1 MADVTGTIGSE
12 PVELNNAATEAT
24 LRAMLA
30 ALNKQTAVISSLK
43 GSLGGGGGGGGNN
56 AQTQALQQETKA
68 TKDQTQ
74 ATKEETVATE
84 HATESMS
91 RLAKGAMFLGGVLGD
106 LIGGA
111 VKTASNLT
119 DLAGSMMDGQGKIS
133 DFYGALKDLPLGLG
147 LVAGLFEKIAKMQQA
162 ELDTYRTMT
171 KAGVNFGGQL
181 NTIRQTALDL
191 GMTLDE
197 FAGFVT
203 KNSNALHR
211 MGGDVEEGAQN
222 FVKLSKDLRNSQMGA
237 DLRALGFTT
246 QEVND
251 GLANYIEATGGRSAQ
266 EMKDTKA
273 LSQGAG
279 EYLKQLDALAE
290 MTGQSREELEKQ
302 QKEASQDAAYQMAL
316 AGKTEEE
323 KKKAAAALAEMQAKY
338 GKAGAD
344 AFKAKFLGMPPI
356 SEQAQALTATVNG
369 FDKALGGVVN
379 DVHDNS
385 KGMKDVNKGLTNVS
399 QTVGKAGKEMG
410 PQMTYAL
417 AQGGGAL
424 SEAATTMA
432 KHANE
437 LDKQGATSAEK
448 EMALRERIGKE
459 QEARERSAAANA
471 AESEKAFKDMGASI
485 YGALQPAI
493 AMLTPIVN
501 DLANEFMGFVKSNMP
516 AIKEAI
522 TKFAT
527 FITNFAKDLFSE
539 DGQKKIINDI
549 TYYLKLMLIEI
560 KKAILP
566 KIMYD
571 DKDAAKERAQ
581 LDAQKEA
588 YDAKAEQTRLSVD
601 AEKRNLALSLDGN
614 KAEQEK
620 TAQQVKASKEAIDNA
635 NEQLKAGKITK
646 EQYEEIRKKE
656 QASIDVKN
664 SALNLLDAEGKLNEE
679 KKAKLQ
685 KEQDTLKNSGEVDAK
700 MAKVKEQE
708 VKDKSNQG
716 TVAGNA
722 AGMAVG
728 AGAGAVGGAVGG
740 GVAGAWAGGIIG
752 SLAGPVGTILGASI
766 GSEIGVWLGGAGG
779 VVLGGLLGKT
789 IGDKMSAPTESAVR
803 KEMEEKENKG
813 KEIGKKAG
821 GGPTDANT
829 PYLVGENGPEIFFSK
844 QAGDILSN
852 SAMKNLGKDKGP
864 DMKSHMQDMT
874 KNLSG
879 NFKGLTDDMIG
890 SQNQKQDI
898 TLSKETLVSF
908 SKVFQSD
915 FMPKMQPQPG
925 TKDPQLASQ
934 AVLDEMNKKFKDLP
948 PIPKSLM
955 MDDKMQDPTALRD
968 KISMEQSGRTQMQP
982 DMFKSLTDTLLPGF
996 MNKLPS
1002 VGDLGKKADEAIKD
1016 PKALKDMFDKTM
1028 GDDFKNLFGLGD
1040 KKEKSDAQTA
1050 VPAANENMLKEMQT
1064 LNKQT
1069 ADLVKYM
1076 KATLDENKTQTTK
1089 LGSLSGNLYV

>member
-1 MADVTGTIGSE
+1 
-12 PVELNNAATEAT
+12 
-24 LRAMLA
+24 
-30 ALNKQTAVISSLK
+30 
-43 GSLGGGGGGGGNN
+43 
-56 AQTQALQQETKA
+56 
-68 TKDQTQ
+68 
-74 ATKEETVATE
+74 
-84 HATESMS
+84 
-91 RLAKGAMFLGGVLGD
+91 
-106 LIGGA
+106 
-111 VKTASNLT
+111 
-119 DLAGSMMDGQGKIS
+119 
-133 DFYGALKDLPLGLG
+133 
-147 LVAGLFEKIAKMQQA
+147 
-162 ELDTYRTMT
+162 
-171 KAGVNFGGQL
+171 
-181 NTIRQTALDL
+181 
-191 GMTLDE
+191 
-197 FAGFVT
+197 
-203 KNSNALHR
+203 
-211 MGGDVEEGAQN
+211 
-222 FVKLSKDLRNSQMGA
+222 
-237 DLRALGFTT
+237 
-246 QEVND
+246 
-251 GLANYIEATGGRSAQ
+251 
-266 EMKDTKA
+266 
-273 LSQGAG
+273 
-279 EYLKQLDALAE
+279 
-290 MTGQSREELEKQ
+290 
-302 QKEASQDAAYQMAL
+302 
-316 AGKTEEE
+316 
-323 KKKAAAALAEMQAKY
+323 
-338 GKAGAD
+338 
-344 AFKAKFLGMPPI
+344 
-356 SEQAQALTATVNG
+356 
-369 FDKALGGVVN
+369 
-379 DVHDNS
+379 
-385 KGMKDVNKGLTNVS
+385 
-399 QTVGKAGKEMG
+399 
-410 PQMTYAL
+410 
-417 AQGGGAL
+417 
-424 SEAATTMA
+424 
-432 KHANE
+432 
-437 LDKQGATSAEK
+437 
-448 EMALRERIGKE
+448 
-459 QEARERSAAANA
+459 
-471 AESEKAFKDMGASI
+471 MGASI
-485 YGALQPAI
+485 YGALQPAL

-646 EQYEEIRKKE
+646 EQYEAIRKKE
-656 QASIDVKN
+656 QDSIDVKN

-708 VKDKSNQG
+708 IKDKSNQG

-821 GGPTDANT
+821 GGPTEANT
-829 PYLVGENGPEIFFSK
+829 PYLVGEEGPEIFFSK

-852 SAMKNLGKDKGP
+852 SAMKNMGKDKGP

-879 NFKGLTDDMIG
+879 NFKGLTDDMIT
-890 SQNQKQDI
+890 SQDKKQDI
-898 TLSKETLVSF
+898 TLSKETLASF

-925 TKDPQLASQ
+925 ISDIASTLKTPMADLFKKVNGDFKETLDTGKNKDDIKNHLETMTKDLGGNFKGLTDDMITSKDKIPDITLDKDAFASFNKMFQSDIIPKIQPQPGTKDPQMT
-934 AVLDEMNKKFKDLP
+934 AVLDEFNKKFKDLP

-968 KISMEQSGRTQMQP
+968 KISMEQSGKTQMQP

-1016 PKALKDMFDKTM
+1016 PKALKDMFDKTI